1 MLWQLSQ
8 QGWVEAAGP
17 VQICNISVTAHT
29 PATGAETISPEVF
42 QL

>member
-17 VQICNISVTAHT
+17 VQICNISVTVLSQ
-29 PATGAETISPEVF
+29 ATGAETISLEVF